1 MSSFPPPAWEVR
13 FLEDL
18 DTFEPTFPASW
29 KLGVAALLV
38 VKPASGTDGAFRLV
52 LGGSQHVDV
61 KVTAEEVF
69 GHPAMAGYELRGR
82 FQPGPTIKMAP
93 NSTTSVWMDVKE
105 RVYLAPTS
113 FFPCFFSPF
122 YFSFFFVFLTN
133 IKGTC
138 FLRIENFSFLFIFP
152 SVSPLPR
159 NLGILFFPWKRKFLF
174 FINKSYST
182 QGIRCRL
189 PVLWIVFFSLPQ
201 PPLLFPKYK
210 KILYKKNILKN

>member
-38 VKPASGTDGAFRLV
+38 VKPASGTDGVFRLV

-69 GHPAMAGYELRGR
+69 GHPAMAGYELRGQ

-105 RVYLAPTS
+105 RVYLAPSS
-113 FFPCFFSPF
+113 FFPLFFLPFLFFLFLCFSHKYLGDMFSKDRKFFFPF
-122 YFSFFFVFLTN
+122 YFSL
-133 IKGTC
+133 C
-138 FLRIENFSFLFIFP
+138 FPITS
-152 SVSPLPR
+152 
-159 NLGILFFPWKRKFLF
+159 
-174 FINKSYST
+174 
-182 QGIRCRL
+182 
-189 PVLWIVFFSLPQ
+189 
-201 PPLLFPKYK
+201 
-210 KILYKKNILKN
+210 